1 MRERRKNTRVALH
14 ADVDVSTGSN
24 FFVGRAQD
32 ISSGGLFIQSD
43 TLLDPGTEVQV
54 KVRIPGRL
62 FVIDCVVRWGLSSPD
77 GKPIGY
83 GVEFVDLTPPA
94 KKAIETFM
102 TTRDPLAFDGLER
115 EQTMVVVRAFSYFSL
130 LANLAED
137 LHNIRRARQA
147 VIDGTAA
154 PMPASV
160 WMQMCWFGSRINR
173 GSLPPGA

>member
-1 MRERRKNTRVALH
+1 MRAMRERRKNNRVALH

-102 TTRDPLAFDGLER
+102 TTRNPMAFDGLEP
-115 EQTMVVVRAFSYFSL
+115 EPDDEPAP
-130 LANLAED
+130 
-137 LHNIRRARQA
+137 
-147 VIDGTAA
+147 AA
-154 PMPASV
+154 PSPT
-160 WMQMCWFGSRINR
+160 
-173 GSLPPGA
+173 PGAVSSIPRPKKRPPPLPT

>member
-1 MRERRKNTRVALH
+1 MRERRKNNRVALH

-115 EQTMVVVRAFSYFSL
+115 ELDDEPEPVAATPAPS
-130 LANLAED
+130 AGA
-137 LHNIRRARQA
+137 A
-147 VIDGTAA
+147 V
-154 PMPASV
+154 PRPKK
-160 WMQMCWFGSRINR
+160 RPPP
-173 GSLPPGA
+173 LPQ